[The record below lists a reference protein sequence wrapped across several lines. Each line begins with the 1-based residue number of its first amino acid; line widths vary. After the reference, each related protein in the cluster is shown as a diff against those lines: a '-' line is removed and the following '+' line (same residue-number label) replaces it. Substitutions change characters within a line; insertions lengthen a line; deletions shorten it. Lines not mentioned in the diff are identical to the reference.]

1 MKTHAKW
8 AMELQYLQQL
18 LILGDSDDVHLR
30 LKASVCIA
38 RLCNALQD
46 DEYLKKAVEP
56 YIAITA
62 GLSLISTGESGGGGM
77 VSVPAEVYP
86 TATGASSTSLHV
98 VELLRRRAIL
108 ECALFTCTRDDVA
121 VWALQQASGVP
132 QLLMLVGSGDSRC
145 QEVASEVLCLAAA
158 SENGSGLLSSLL
170 SSGALQTL
178 LRSPVQSVRAAAAS
192 AMTKL
197 SIKAKAVKEGDE
209 SPELSDILNTVLLVL
224 KTSPLSTLKQPTSN
238 EGVVTENGHNSEQKV
253 SFSKLSSFDNSFTA
267 QSGSATSQQQK
278 QSKQIESNK
287 LRLHDGI
294 STSGH
299 NSDPSVSGASIV
311 STERAIEVL
320 ASLVGRTFIKEE
332 VVHGS
337 YRSYIS
343 IYVYNAQIYVCVHY
357 HVVYTLIAYLV
368 VVLSLF

>member
-62 GLSLISTGESGGGGM
+62 GLSLIPSGESGGGGGGM

-224 KTSPLSTLKQPTSN
+224 KSSPLSTLKQPTSN
-238 EGVVTENGHNSEQKV
+238 EGVVTEKGHNSDHKV
-253 SFSKLSSFDNSFTA
+253 SFSKLSSFDNFVTA
-267 QSGSATSQQQK
+267 QSGRATSQQQQK
-278 QSKQIESNK
+278 QNKQLENNK

-294 STSGH
+294 ATSGH

-337 YRSYIS
+337 YRYIL
-343 IYVYNAQIYVCVHY
+343 VYMCVCT
-357 HVVYTLIAYLV
+357 VYSGCIICAV
-368 VVLSLF
+368 S

>member
-18 LILGDSDDVHLR
+18 LVLGDADDVHLR

-62 GLSLISTGESGGGGM
+62 GLSLVPTGESEGEGRGM

-86 TATGASSTSLHV
+86 TATGASSTSLHI

-238 EGVVTENGHNSEQKV
+238 EGVVTEKGHNSDQKV
-253 SFSKLSSFDNSFTA
+253 SFSKLSSFDHSVTA
-267 QSGSATSQQQK
+267 QSGSATSQQQQK
-278 QSKQIESNK
+278 HNKQIENNK

-294 STSGH
+294 STTSTTSGGH
-299 NSDPSVSGASIV
+299 NSDPYVSGASIV

-337 YRSYIS
+337 YRYTYI
-343 IYVYNAQIYVCVHY
+343 I
-357 HVVYTLIAYLV
+357 
-368 VVLSLF
+368 